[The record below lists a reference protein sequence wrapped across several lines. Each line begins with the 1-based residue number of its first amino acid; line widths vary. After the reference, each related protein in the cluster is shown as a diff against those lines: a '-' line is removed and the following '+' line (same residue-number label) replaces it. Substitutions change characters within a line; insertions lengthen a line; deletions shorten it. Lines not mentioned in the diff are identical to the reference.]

1 MTKRD
6 RYPHVPGHRGNSDT
20 GIAAAQSMIPFV
32 GTIRNRVLA
41 VVAVAGLTGAIGDEV
56 GDALD
61 LLPHQVR
68 ARLSELRRD
77 GKVADSGKRRKGA
90 SGRSGIAWVL
100 PEYRRQD
107 AA

>member
-1 MTKRD
+1 MTKRN

-32 GTIRNRVLA
+32 GTIRKRVLE
-41 VVAVAGLTGAIGDEV
+41 VVALAGPVGAIGDEV

-100 PEYRRQD
+100 PEYRAQE